1 MAAAV
6 PRFDTRIVAP
16 LTKFSDE
23 TSLFGI
29 WRAAISCR
37 HEIIRKSNFKHVL
50 VSTLFRGP
58 GSSSLLWVVLDQ
70 ITRQP
75 LHRIVRTDLD
85 KLGHAFKKDGHDGLV
100 QVGTNRKGIHGI
112 TPMGGRSRG
121 RSRSWDR
128 GSDRCRGGRGG
139 LLLGNNRSGG
149 RRRRSSS
156 SCGNWC
162 RGGYRCR
169 RLRRWDS
176 GLRLGRSYW
185 GSTRCHGCRRG
196 SGGGSRRIGCGHVGY

>member
-85 KLGHAFKKDGHDGLV
+85 KLGHAFKCIGKC
-100 QVGTNRKGIHGI
+100 I
-112 TPMGGRSRG
+112 
-121 RSRSWDR
+121 
-128 GSDRCRGGRGG
+128 
-139 LLLGNNRSGG
+139 
-149 RRRRSSS
+149 
-156 SCGNWC
+156 
-162 RGGYRCR
+162 R
-169 RLRRWDS
+169 RLIRFDS
-176 GLRLGRSYW
+176 FDGFASPTHRCGSAKEDKTSTKVENMSIWNESTTRERLQNNAGIKTH
-185 GSTRCHGCRRG
+185 STPCIYGKKQHQTPAVKL
-196 SGGGSRRIGCGHVGY
+196 SHNSPSRRMGTTVWSR